1 MRRVTACRPARQQ
14 VQEQGGISMSKIKP
28 TTDKRRAGFGRRQF
42 LAGAGA
48 VAGAATLTTAGK
60 LARSAAFPGGPVQL
74 VVPFGTGGGSDRSM
88 RLFAP
93 YLAKEL
99 GVPVNV
105 INIAG
110 GGGWKAWA
118 EMANWDPEKDDHII
132 GTINLPHVLSMLD
145 PKMKRTQTLESFNF
159 IAWHSLD
166 PCIWAVRVGDER
178 FQTLRAFIDYVRANP
193 NKVVMSTT
201 AVGSDDYMGIAFA
214 EKFVDGFKV
223 QKVYANNDGKKI
235 QEVVGGHTDAVAGN
249 VGYYVPYMLDRKLQ
263 PICVLS
269 AERSANL
276 PSVPTFEEVTGKR
289 NISYAGRT
297 FALAKGIAKEKQD
310 VYLKA
315 IKAAMSNP
323 EYAMKEAA
331 NRNPLLYLDGDDLWK
346 ALRESEELVKSIKYW
361 ETEQ

>member
-1 MRRVTACRPARQQ
+1 
-14 VQEQGGISMSKIKP
+14 MSKAKKTEVTGRAKLP
-28 TTDKRRAGFGRRQF
+28 TVGRRQF

-48 VAGAATLTTAGK
+48 VAGAATFTTAAK
-60 LARSAAFPGGPVQL
+60 VAKAAKFPTGPVQL

-93 YLAKEL
+93 YLSKEL

-118 EMANWDPEKDDHII
+118 QMAQWDPEKDDHII
-132 GTINLPHVLSMLD
+132 GTVNLPHVLSLLD
-145 PKMKRTQTLESFNF
+145 PRKKRTETLKSFNF

-178 FQTLRAFIDYVRANP
+178 FQTLAAFIDNVKANP
-193 NKVVMSTT
+193 NKIIMSTT
-201 AVGSDDYMGIAFA
+201 AVGSDDHMGIAFA
-214 EKFVDGFKV
+214 EKFVEGFKV
-223 QKVYANNDGKKI
+223 QKVYANNDNKKI
-235 QEVVGGHTDAVAGN
+235 QEVIGGHTDAVAGN
-249 VGYYVPYMLDRKLQ
+249 IGYYVPFMLDRKLH
-263 PICVLS
+263 PLCVLS

-276 PSVPTFEEVTGKR
+276 PSVPTFEEVTGKK

-297 FALAKGIAKEKQD
+297 FVLANGIAAEKQA
-310 VYLKA
+310 VYLNA

-323 EYAMKEAA
+323 DYAIKEAA
-331 NRNPLLYLDGDDLWK
+331 NRNPLVYREGDELWA
-346 ALRESEELVKSIKYW
+346 ALEESEKLVKSVKFW
-361 ETEQ
+361 ELDQ